1 MALRSR
7 FQQEAPLM
15 SESDRTAVRTRI
27 APSPTGE
34 AHIGNLY
41 VALVNWAIARQ
52 AGGRFIVRIE
62 DTDRA
67 RFVEGAEQI
76 FLDAL
81 EWLGLDHD
89 EGPDVGGPA
98 GPYRQSERL
107 DLYRRHVGRLLADG
121 HGYRCFCTPERLA
134 EVRKSRQKA
143 GQATGYDRKCRSLPP
158 DVSDRRAADGEPHTV
173 RLAVPMEGQTR
184 FADGLR
190 GDIVIDNREI
200 DDQVLLKSDGYPTY
214 HLAVVVDDRLMG
226 ITDVVRAEEWIVSTP
241 KHVLLYAAFGWEPPR
256 FHHLPLL
263 RNPDKSK
270 LSKRKNPV
278 SVAWYRAEGF
288 LPEAVVNY
296 LGLLGHSMPEGQEIF
311 SKDEFLAAFSTERL
325 VTSGPVFDLDKF
337 EWLNGQWIR
346 RLAPEDLLDRLR
358 REGFLPEALAA
369 KYDEEGLKAIV
380 NLMQERMRR
389 LSEFEACIGFFIERE
404 PYEADLLIPT
414 KGKKRKP
421 TRTGPE
427 TLAALEEMKKT
438 IANPLLGAEVGTP
451 SSPTSPGTGRYDAEA
466 LEQALRDLAET
477 MGWKPGELFAPLR
490 VAVTCRRVST
500 PLFETMEILGR
511 RECLDR
517 LDEAIDRA
525 RSLA

>member
-1 MALRSR
+1 
-7 FQQEAPLM
+7 M
-15 SESDRTAVRTRI
+15 SDTETPTVRTRI

-41 VALVNWAIARQ
+41 VALVNWAMARQ
-52 AGGRFIVRIE
+52 AGGQFLVRIE

-67 RFVEGAEQI
+67 RFVEGAEQV

-81 EWLGLDHD
+81 DWVGLDHD
-89 EGPDVGGPA
+89 EGPDTGGPV

-107 DLYRRHVGRLLADG
+107 DLYREYVDRLLADG
-121 HGYRCFCTPERLA
+121 HAYRCFCSPERLA
-134 EVRKSRQKA
+134 EVRKRRQKA

-158 DVSDRRAADGEPHTV
+158 EVSDRRAGDGEPHTV

-214 HLAVVVDDRLMG
+214 HLAVVVDDHLMG

-241 KHVLLYAAFGWEPPR
+241 KHVLLYEALGWAPPR
-256 FHHLPLL
+256 LHHLPLL

-278 SVAWYRAEGF
+278 SVAWYRREGF
-288 LPEAVVNY
+288 LAEAVVNY
-296 LGLLGHSMPEGQEIF
+296 LGLLGHSMPDGQEVF
-311 SKDEFLAAFSTERL
+311 SKEEFLSAFSTDRL

-337 EWLNGQWIR
+337 EWLSGQWIR
-346 RLAPEDLLDRLR
+346 RLPLEELLGRLR
-358 REGFLPEALAA
+358 SEGFMPEALEAA
-369 KYDEEGLKAIV
+369 CDEDGLKAIV
-380 NLMQERMRR
+380 GLMQERMRR
-389 LSEFEACIGFFIERE
+389 LSEFAPGVGFFVERE
-404 PYEADLLIPT
+404 PYDADLLIPT
-414 KGKKRKP
+414 KGKKKRP

-427 TLAALEEMKKT
+427 TLAALEAMRTALVEPQGWESEAMELHLR
-438 IANPLLGAEVGTP
+438 AM
-451 SSPTSPGTGRYDAEA
+451 AEA
-466 LEQALRDLAET
+466 ME
-477 MGWKPGELFAPLR
+477 WKAGEFFSPLR
-490 VAVTCRRVST
+490 VAITCRRVST
-500 PLFETMEILGR
+500 PLFETMEVLGR
-511 RECLDR
+511 EECLGR
-517 LDEAIDRA
+517 IDEAIDKA

>member
-1 MALRSR
+1 
-7 FQQEAPLM
+7 M
-15 SESDRTAVRTRI
+15 SDTETTTVRTRI

-41 VALVNWAIARQ
+41 VALVSWALARQ

-62 DTDRA
+62 DTDRS
-67 RFVEGAEQI
+67 RFVEGAEQL

-81 EWLGLDHD
+81 AWIGLDHD
-89 EGPDVGGPA
+89 EGPDTGGPV

-107 DLYRRHVGRLLADG
+107 DLYRARADRLLADG
-121 HGYRCFCTPERLA
+121 HAYRCFCPPERLA
-134 EVRKSRQKA
+134 EVRKARQKA

-158 DVSDRRAADGEPHTV
+158 DVSDRRAEAGEPHTV

-214 HLAVVVDDRLMG
+214 HLAVVVDDHLMG

-241 KHVLLYAAFGWEPPR
+241 KHVLLYGALGWDLPR
-256 FHHLPLL
+256 FLHLPLL

-278 SVAWYRAEGF
+278 SVAWYRGEGF
-288 LPEAVVNY
+288 LAEAVVNY

-311 SKDEFLAAFSTERL
+311 SKDEFLAAFSADRL

-337 EWLNGQWIR
+337 EWLSGQWIR
-346 RLAPEDLLDRLR
+346 RLTPEDLLGRLR
-358 REGFLPEALAA
+358 SEEFLPEALAA
-369 KYDEEGLKAIV
+369 KYDEEGLKAV
-380 NLMQERMRR
+380 VTLMQERMRR
-389 LSEFEACIGFFIERE
+389 LSEFAPGVGFFVERE
-404 PYEADLLIPT
+404 PYEAGLLVPT
-414 KGKKRKP
+414 KGKKKKP

-427 TLAALEEMKKT
+427 TLAALEAMRTALADAAAWE
-438 IANPLLGAEVGTP
+438 
-451 SSPTSPGTGRYDAEA
+451 AEA
-466 LEQALRDLAET
+466 MESRLRTMAEA
-477 MGWKPGELFAPLR
+477 MEWKPGELFAPLR
-490 VAVTCRRVST
+490 VAVTCRQVST
-500 PLFETMEILGR
+500 PLFETMAVLGR
-511 RECLDR
+511 EECLAR
-517 LDEAIDRA
+517 LDEAIDKA
-525 RSLA
+525 GSLG